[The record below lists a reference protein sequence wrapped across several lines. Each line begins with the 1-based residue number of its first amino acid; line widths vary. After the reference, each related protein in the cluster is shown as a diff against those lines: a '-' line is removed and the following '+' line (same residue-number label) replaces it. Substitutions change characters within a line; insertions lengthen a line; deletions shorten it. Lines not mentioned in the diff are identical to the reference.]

1 MSHSLVTVAFNHAE
15 TVKIIVQ
22 KLPLDALAHRGP
34 HWVYQLVDSSSG
46 QLPGQRVEVRTLT
59 TIPHSSK
66 HEGLHL
72 TPRVTRSAGS
82 EMLDGEPVH
91 KQTWVDPVTGTRGF
105 LVIHSL
111 VGGLATGGT
120 RMRPGC
126 TLDEVTDLARRMTLK
141 TAAFG
146 LPVGG
151 AKAGLDLEPQHPKAL
166 EILQRFFTAV
176 LPWLDQHWVTAEDM
190 GVRQEDLDEVLRS
203 LGLHN
208 SYHAAV
214 QRSKHP
220 DKTLQRILNGMATQ
234 AAGGRPLRDVIGGYG
249 VAQACLGTVNALG
262 WKLAETGIAIQGIGT
277 MGGGAG
283 WFLHQAGAPVI
294 AIADAAGTL
303 YDPSGLDVPTLLA
316 LRDSYG
322 EIDRS
327 GVPDRVQQLPRD
339 AVLSL
344 PSDLLIPAALS
355 NALTTA
361 VVPQLRCRAVVEA
374 ANSATTPQAEELLAV
389 RGIPVIP
396 DFVANAGAAAWTWW
410 LLQAGVGTDP
420 DDSFQL
426 LNNQMQAKVV
436 FMLSEWSEAA
446 VLPRR
451 SALSF
456 AAANHRALANTQLLV
471 P

>member
-1 MSHSLVTVAFNHAE
+1 M
-15 TVKIIVQ
+15 
-22 KLPLDALAHRGP
+22 
-34 HWVYQLVDSSSG
+34 
-46 QLPGQRVEVRTLT
+46 T
-59 TIPHSSK
+59 TIPHSS
-66 HEGLHL
+66 
-72 TPRVTRSAGS
+72 T
-82 EMLDGEPVH
+82 MIDGPPVH
-91 KQTWVDPVTGTRGF
+91 EQTWVDPVTGTRGF

-120 RMRPGC
+120 RMRAGC
-126 TLDEVTDLARRMTLK
+126 TLAEVTDLARRMTLK

-151 AKAGLDLEPQHPKAL
+151 AKAGLDLDPHHPQAL
-166 EILQRFFTAV
+166 EILQRFFIAM

-190 GVRQEDLDEVLRS
+190 GICQTDLDDVLQP
-203 LGLHN
+203 LGLSK
-208 SYHAAV
+208 SYHAAI
-214 QRSKHP
+214 QRSPNP
-220 DKTLQRILNGMATQ
+220 DQTLQRVLDGMATQ
-234 AAGGRPLRDVIGGYG
+234 APGGLALRDVIGGYG
-249 VAQACLGTVNALG
+249 VAQACIGAALALD
-262 WKLAETGIAIQGIGT
+262 WHLPDTKVAIQGIGT

-283 WFLHQAGAPVI
+283 WFLHDSGAEVV

-303 YDPSGLDVPTLLA
+303 YDPDGLDVPALLA

-327 GVPDRVQQLPRD
+327 GVPNHVQRLPRE

-344 PSDLLIPAALS
+344 PSDILIPAALS
-355 NALTTA
+355 YALTA
-361 VVPQLRCRAVVEA
+361 EAVPQIQARTVVEA
-374 ANSATTPQAEELLAV
+374 ANSATTPEAEELLAV

-410 LLQAGVGTDP
+410 LLRGLVGTDP
-420 DDSFQL
+420 DDSFHL
-426 LNNQMQAKVV
+426 LSNQMQAKVA
-436 FMLSEWSEAA
+436 FMLAEWSESA

-456 AAANHRALANTQLLV
+456 AETNHRALANTHMLV